1 MAPAALA
8 EHSQEAPQTAWLR
21 PESTR
26 SSALAQCFLCRA
38 GAVLSCT
45 SPGAVA
51 SILSEV
57 NHQLESRMRE
67 NRQSGSEGR
76 RSESNRLSLPLY
88 FHSSASRTRLLR
100 PTVPRCIY

>member
-1 MAPAALA
+1 MGPNALA
-8 EHSQEAPQTAWLR
+8 QPFKEAQETAW
-21 PESTR
+21 PGHESAR

-67 NRQSGSEGR
+67 NRQSGSEGGGTKSIASPYPYR
-76 RSESNRLSLPLY
+76 ENA
-88 FHSSASRTRLLR
+88 SSSQQKKQSS
-100 PTVPRCIY
+100 